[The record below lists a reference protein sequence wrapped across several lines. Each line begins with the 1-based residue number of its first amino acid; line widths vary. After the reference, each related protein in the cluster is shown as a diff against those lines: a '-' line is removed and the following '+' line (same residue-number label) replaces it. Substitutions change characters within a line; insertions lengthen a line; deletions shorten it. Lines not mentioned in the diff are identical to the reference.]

1 MGSYIWAESFLVFYM
16 YRCFACMYDCV
27 SLACLVILKARKVS
41 DSLQPDLSS
50 KHPATAQEDSQW
62 PGLCRK
68 DHATSEAGLQKGLQ
82 LHLVT
87 SLHLTVCSQEL
98 KRTRSPPPKK
108 DTVGMRGKKGFKSSK
123 LLGQQSSFLKSE
135 LYWGGVERKPL
146 AKNLNTATNFKVWSS
161 PGSWEGRAGG
171 GGVGMTQG
179 LRVSLTVP
187 ADPECATRLGWP
199 QSPASSSLLLLHSGI
214 KDMCATTAASASV
227 LFWERLS
234 V

>member
-1 MGSYIWAESFLVFYM
+1 M
-16 YRCFACMYDCV
+16 
-27 SLACLVILKARKVS
+27 
-41 DSLQPDLSS
+41 
-50 KHPATAQEDSQW
+50 
-62 PGLCRK
+62 
-68 DHATSEAGLQKGLQ
+68 
-82 LHLVT
+82 T

-214 KDMCATTAASASV
+214 KDMHHHSSLCFCFV
-227 LFWERLS
+227 LRKALS
-234 V
+234 VILEAINPLSSCLSFTSARIMCTTMASF